1 MRVLIAFEDDYR
13 MYREMIAAAIKMM
26 RPRAVVV
33 STEVNKLETEARLFV
48 PDLIICSVPRIV
60 NHISALAWIQLS
72 PYPQQRTRIWIE
84 ERYEEALNPGMGDIV
99 SAVDEVETL
108 VGVKS
113 S

>member
-60 NHISALAWIQLS
+60 NHISTLAWIQLS
-72 PYPQQRTRIWIE
+72 PDPQQWTRIWIE
-84 ERYEEALNPGMGDIV
+84 ERYEEALDPGMGDIV
-99 SAVDEVETL
+99 SVVDEVGKL
-108 VGVKS
+108 VRV
-113 S
+113 